1 VAIDRTFSVRD
12 NHTQAKLKTRDQ
24 NSNLEVG
31 VSSRSAMDEYSSVK
45 KKDATKITPVSIKFE
60 VVPHNGSF
68 LGGFRAVTIAS
79 PLFDVK

>member
-1 VAIDRTFSVRD
+1 
-12 NHTQAKLKTRDQ
+12 
-24 NSNLEVG
+24 
-31 VSSRSAMDEYSSVK
+31 MDEYSSVK

-79 PLFDVK
+79 PPCFDVK